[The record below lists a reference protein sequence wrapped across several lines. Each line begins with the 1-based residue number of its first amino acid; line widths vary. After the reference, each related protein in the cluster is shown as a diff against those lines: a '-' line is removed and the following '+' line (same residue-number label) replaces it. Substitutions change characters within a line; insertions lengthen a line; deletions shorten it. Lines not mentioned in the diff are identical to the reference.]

1 MRCIEKV
8 FQDFFCSMCWIL
20 FTLSDVTEFS
30 PGAVGDD
37 ALVTEAMSEAQEAE
51 QYLLFSSQSSPLH

>member
-30 PGAVGDD
+30 PGAGDD

>member
-30 PGAVGDD
+30 PGAAGDD
-37 ALVTEAMSEAQEAE
+37 SLVTMAEAQEAE
-51 QYLLFSSQSSPLH
+51 QYLLFSSQSYLQH